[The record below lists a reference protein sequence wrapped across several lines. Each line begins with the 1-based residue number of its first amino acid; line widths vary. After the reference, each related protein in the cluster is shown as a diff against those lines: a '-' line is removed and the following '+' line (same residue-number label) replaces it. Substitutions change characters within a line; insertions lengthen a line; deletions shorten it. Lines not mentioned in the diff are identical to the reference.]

1 VGITGEGGRV
11 VFLREGAQTVMQ
23 LGAGVPHALAS
34 AGSRLVYVQQL
45 PRDEMPYHGAS
56 RLNVRIGD
64 VVPPGPK
71 PSAPQITRATHPAGG
86 IAMIIEWSAPPE
98 PVNGYRVEYRVDD
111 GLWNELDFWFDA
123 RSRSL
128 AIRPWR
134 TGQVRYQFRVRAV
147 NDAGFSPYS
156 NPAMVRTRKTR
167 AVH

>member
-1 VGITGEGGRV
+1 
-11 VFLREGAQTVMQ
+11 
-23 LGAGVPHALAS
+23 
-34 AGSRLVYVQQL
+34 
-45 PRDEMPYHGAS
+45 
-56 RLNVRIGD
+56 
-64 VVPPGPK
+64 
-71 PSAPQITRATHPAGG
+71 
-86 IAMIIEWSAPPE
+86 MIVEWSAPPE

-134 TGQVRYQFRVRAV
+134 TGPVRYQFRVRAV

-156 NPAMVRTRKTR
+156 NPATVRTRKTR